1 MSRAAPHPMRISA
14 RLMLVVCGWL
24 FLLQVAVILL
34 TLGQTV
40 TETVGDG
47 LLARTLETGA
57 ANAVTAVVVSFRG
70 FDTLGEVTVLFLA
83 ATGIGLLF
91 SGRPERTGTNTGP
104 GSLDEGLSPAPSMV
118 APTPERVLS
127 QPNEILANG
136 IRLIYPVLLLFGVY
150 VVVHGHLSPGGGFQ
164 GGVIIA
170 TAFMLRMLADPT
182 FVLPPIVIAVLESF
196 SGSGFVLFGLTG
208 LVLAGTFLGNVLPHS
223 AASTGLLVSAGVIPL
238 IYILVGIKV
247 GAEVGA
253 IFQDMLEHHP
263 HQEH

>member
-1 MSRAAPHPMRISA
+1 
-14 RLMLVVCGWL
+14 MLVVCGWL

-34 TLGQTV
+34 TLGQTA

-47 LLARTLETGA
+47 LLARTMETGA

-91 SGRPERTGTNTGP
+91 SARPERTGTNTGP
-104 GSLDEGLSPAPSMV
+104 GSLDEGLAEGNPPVPTMAAP
-118 APTPERVLS
+118 PPERVLS

-170 TAFMLRMLADPT
+170 TAFMLRMLADPS

-196 SGSGFVLFGLTG
+196 SGSGFVLFGLIG